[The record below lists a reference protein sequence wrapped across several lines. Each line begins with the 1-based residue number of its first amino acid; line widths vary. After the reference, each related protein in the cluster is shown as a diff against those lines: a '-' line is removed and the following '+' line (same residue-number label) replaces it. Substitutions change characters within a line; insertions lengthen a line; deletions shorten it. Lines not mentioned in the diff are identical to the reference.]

1 MSPRY
6 FTLPLTMLAAAARLL
21 VAQTWVPPQ
30 PPCDVTP
37 GHFRVTT
44 AQVDLKLAAE
54 KQAQRER
61 MLAQAK
67 DVLVRAI
74 VGDNQE
80 KNPGAWY
87 YLGRYFNEVGDAV
100 GADTAF
106 ARAEALAP
114 QCKADLATYRR
125 ALAGATHNKGAAAW
139 QAGNRDSAGAYFRLA
154 YRLSPTE
161 ARPLFAL
168 AALYADGQEFD
179 SAAAYYKRAAEAAA
193 GDTSL
198 AANRRDA
205 LGNVARIYLTRA
217 QSDPAMQRGQKI
229 RSSLDSLERALAADS
244 IVLDRM
250 LVSSASR
257 HKRQAHLAPADQQAF
272 ARDSSTRAEA
282 VTRGHASR
290 AALAHQAAEAAEGAR
305 TVAAPA
311 VRAYRDLLGAY
322 PDDVDAAANLASL
335 YAQSGEPDQAAAVFD
350 TLLAHAHATPAED
363 LIIAGERLLGT
374 GLLRPGTRALTLG
387 LEKNPYRRDALF
399 YLATAYYTLRD
410 SARTLPTALQL
421 LALDPLNRSG
431 TRLVA
436 AGWDLKG
443 RRDSTL
449 KYLTRADSG
458 LAVDITVSSFAPDSA
473 GFVLTGMATNLR
485 SAPSAPLRL
494 SFEFLGPGGQVAA
507 TLAAEVPSLAPG
519 GNHEF
524 ELHVKGKALLGW
536 RYRPS

>member
-1 MSPRY
+1 M
-6 FTLPLTMLAAAARLL
+6 
-21 VAQTWVPPQ
+21 
-30 PPCDVTP
+30 
-37 GHFRVTT
+37 
-44 AQVDLKLAAE
+44 DLRLAAE
-54 KQAQRER
+54 KPPQRER
-61 MLAQAK
+61 MLGQAK

-74 VGDNQE
+74 VGDNQD

-87 YLGRYFNEVGDAV
+87 YLGRYFHAVGDAV

-114 QCKADLATYRR
+114 QCKADIATYRR
-125 ALAGATHNKGAAAW
+125 ALAAATHNKGAAAW

-161 ARPLFAL
+161 AQPLFAL
-168 AALYADGQEFD
+168 AALYADGQDFD
-179 SAAAYYKRAAEAAA
+179 SAAAYYKRAADAAV

-217 QSDPAMQRGQKI
+217 QSDPAMQRGQRI
-229 RSSLDSLERALAADS
+229 RSSLDSLERALAAHS
-244 IVLDRM
+244 TVLDRV
-250 LVSSASR
+250 LASSASR
-257 HKRQAHLAPADQQAF
+257 HKRQAHLAPADQEAF
-272 ARDSSTRAEA
+272 ARDSSTRSAA
-282 VTRGHASR
+282 VARERASR
-290 AALAHQAAEAAEGAR
+290 AALVQQAAAAAGAVA
-305 TVAAPA
+305 TVTAPA

-322 PDDVDAAANLASL
+322 PDDVDAAASLASL
-335 YAQSGEPDQAAAVFD
+335 YAQSGAPDQAGAVFD
-350 TLLAHAHATPAED
+350 TLLAHAHATQAED
-363 LIIAGERLLGT
+363 LIIAGERLLSA
-374 GLLRPGTRALTLG
+374 GLLRPGTRALALG
-387 LEKNPYRRDALF
+387 VEKNPYRRDALF

-421 LALDPLNRSG
+421 FGLDPLNRSG

-458 LAVDITVSSFAPDSA
+458 LAVDITVSSFAPDST
-473 GFVLTGMATNLR
+473 GFVLTGIATNLR

-507 TLAAEVPSLAPG
+507 TFPAEVPALAPG
-519 GNHEF
+519 GSHEF
-524 ELHVKGKALLGW
+524 ELHVKGKDLLGW

>member
-1 MSPRY
+1 MSRP
-6 FTLPLTMLAAAARLL
+6 FTLTLTLLAGAARS
-21 VAQTWVPPQ
+21 VCAQTWVPPQ

-44 AQVDLKLAAE
+44 GQVDLSLAAE

-61 MLAQAK
+61 MLGQAK

-74 VGDNQE
+74 VGDNQD

-87 YLGRYFNEVGDAV
+87 YLGRYFNAVGDAV

-114 QCKADLATYRR
+114 QCRADIATYRR
-125 ALAGATHNKGAAAW
+125 ALAAATHNKGATAW

-168 AALYADGQEFD
+168 AALYADGQDFD
-179 SAAAYYKRAAEAAA
+179 SAAAYYKRAADAAV

-217 QSDPAMQRGQKI
+217 QSDPAMQRGQRI

-244 IVLDRM
+244 TVLDRM
-250 LVSSASR
+250 LASSASR
-257 HKRQAHLAPADQQAF
+257 HKRQAHLAPADQEAF
-272 ARDSSTRAEA
+272 ARDSSTRAAA
-282 VTRGHASR
+282 VARDRASR
-290 AALAHQAAEAAEGAR
+290 AALVQQAAAAAGAVA
-305 TVAAPA
+305 TVTAPA

-322 PDDVDAAANLASL
+322 PDDVDAAASLASL
-335 YAQSGEPDQAAAVFD
+335 YAQSGAPDQAGTVFD
-350 TLLAHAHATPAED
+350 TLLAHAHATQAED
-363 LIIAGERLLGT
+363 LIIAGERLLSA
-374 GLLRPGTRALTLG
+374 GLLRPGTRALALG
-387 LEKNPYRRDALF
+387 VEKNPYRRDALF

-421 LALDPLNRSG
+421 FGLDPLNRSG

-458 LAVDITVSSFAPDSA
+458 LAVDITVSSFAPDST
-473 GFVLTGMATNLR
+473 GFVLTGIATNLR
-485 SAPSAPLRL
+485 SAPSAPFRL

-507 TLAAEVPSLAPG
+507 TLPAEVPALAPG
-519 GNHEF
+519 GSHEF
-524 ELHVKGKALLGW
+524 ELHVKGKDLLGW
-536 RYRPS
+536 RYGPS